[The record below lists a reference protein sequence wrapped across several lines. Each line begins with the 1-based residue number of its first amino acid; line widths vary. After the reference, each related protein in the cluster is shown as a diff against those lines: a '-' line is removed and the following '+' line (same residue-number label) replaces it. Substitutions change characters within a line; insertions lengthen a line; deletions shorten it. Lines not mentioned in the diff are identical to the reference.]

1 MKKSASDV
9 KEKIMKF
16 LKQVYIITYQK
27 ITNQKKL
34 MVHLMINALN
44 IKVKVMKIYKS
55 KIMRLVTLAFSCIYV
70 TS

>member
-44 IKVKVMKIYKS
+44 IKVKVMKIYQC

>member
-44 IKVKVMKIYKS
+44 IKVKVMKIYQS
-55 KIMRLVTLAFSCIYV
+55 KIMRIVTLAFSCIYV